1 MLRTSNLMQRYSKR
15 NHWIH
20 HKPRAKALGFLFDTW
35 QNAGTYWGKPWGY
48 KKKHLSNER
57 CSLVGIPGLE
67 PGMTGPESVVLP
79 LHHIPIL
86 LLRQPFERWSWDTR
100 TRTRNDRTR
109 ICSVTITP
117 YPNII
122 ATSTGW
128 FLNCECKGTTFFWI
142 TKIFRHFFL
151 KYLNFFYFSWVFRVF
166 SVSLY
171 HNYI

>member
-1 MLRTSNLMQRYSKR
+1 MQRTSNRFYWNQIRGCAISLW
-15 NHWIH
+15 HT
-20 HKPRAKALGFLFDTW
+20 LFSFERTW
-35 QNAGTYWGKPWGY
+35 QDAMFSPIPKRYIYEK
-48 KKKHLSNER
+48 SIFRNER

-86 LLRQPFERWSWDTR
+86 LLRRMLEWWSWDTR

-122 ATSTGW
+122 AISSIL
-128 FLNCECKGTTFFWI
+128 FLNCGCKGTTFFWI

-151 KYLNFFYFSWVFRVF
+151 KNLNFFCFLWLFRVF
-166 SVSLY
+166 NVSLY

>member
-1 MLRTSNLMQRYSKR
+1 MQRTSNRFYWNQIRGCAISLW
-15 NHWIH
+15 HT
-20 HKPRAKALGFLFDTW
+20 LFSFERTCQDAMFSPIPERHIYEKSIF
-35 QNAGTYWGKPWGY
+35 QI
-48 KKKHLSNER
+48 ER

-86 LLRQPFERWSWDTR
+86 LLRRMPEWWSWDTR

-122 ATSTGW
+122 ATSNILLSQLRVQRYNI
-128 FLNCECKGTTFFWI
+128 FLNHQNFSALFSK
-142 TKIFRHFFL
+142 KSQFFL
-151 KYLNFFYFSWVFRVF
+151 FSMAF
-166 SVSLY
+166 SG
-171 HNYI
+171 I